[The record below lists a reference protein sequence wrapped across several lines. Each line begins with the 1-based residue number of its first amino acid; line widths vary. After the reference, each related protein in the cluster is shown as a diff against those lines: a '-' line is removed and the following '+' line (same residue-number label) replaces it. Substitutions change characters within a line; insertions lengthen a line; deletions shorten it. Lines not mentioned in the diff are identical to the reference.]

1 MYRMKCIVYNV
12 GEYEIMWNQ
21 CESHKR
27 DQECSTTKLASFL
40 KVIVFEMKN
49 IFWVSDLNKCNVIV
63 NFEERNSEYQFY
75 TIKNGQYSW

>member
-40 KVIVFEMKN
+40 KVIVFEMKKY
-49 IFWVSDLNKCNVIV
+49 IF
-63 NFEERNSEYQFY
+63 NFRL
-75 TIKNGQYSW
+75 K

>member
-40 KVIVFEMKN
+40 KVIVFKMKKN
-49 IFWVSDLNKCNVIV
+49 IFSNLYKCNVNV
-63 NFEERNSEYQFY
+63 NLDERNSEFQFCDL
-75 TIKNGQYSW
+75 IKENGYYS